1 MRSIGVRLPQED
13 PTIHNS
19 ILRKLFS
26 ATVLVV
32 LGLHCASAG
41 AADAHQTRPRGHAI
55 RELAPPGIGS
65 DAIFSIERDTRANA
79 GCTLTDQALLRFRS
93 DRQLR
98 QP

>member
-1 MRSIGVRLPQED
+1 VRSIGVRLRQED
-13 PTIHNS
+13 RTSHNL

-26 ATVLVV
+26 GTILAV

-65 DAIFSIERDTRANA
+65 DAIFSIERGTRANA
-79 GCTLTDQALLRFRS
+79 GCILTDQALLRFRS